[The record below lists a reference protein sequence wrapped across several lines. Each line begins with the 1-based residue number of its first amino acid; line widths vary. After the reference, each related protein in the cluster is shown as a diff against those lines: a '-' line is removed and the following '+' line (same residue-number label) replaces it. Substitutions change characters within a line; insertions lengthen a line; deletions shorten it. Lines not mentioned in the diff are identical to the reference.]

1 MHSDGA
7 DMGVDMGAG
16 VGAGGDVW
24 MQYISLHG
32 KEKWDKGL

>member
-1 MHSDGA
+1 MDSDGA
-7 DMGVDMGAG
+7 DMGVDMG